1 LRQKQQKTYWR
12 TNFQIHAPSVRVID
26 EKDKQVGV
34 VDIKK
39 AQELAKKAELDL
51 VEIAPNAKPPVC
63 KIVDF
68 GKFKYQQEKKAR
80 KEKKGVKKS
89 ELKEVRF
96 TPFIGEHD
104 YQTRFERIKEF
115 LGEKNKVR
123 IVVRFKGR
131 QMGSKKFGYDVLDKV
146 TTDLSDSISIDMRPK
161 FVGRNLIM
169 VISPTMK
176 QSKAVTATKPVS

>member
-1 LRQKQQKTYWR
+1 MRQKQQNTYWR
-12 TNFQIHAPSVRVID
+12 SNYQIRAPEVRVID
-26 EKDKQVGV
+26 EKGKQIGV
-34 VDIKK
+34 IEKQK
-39 AQELAKKAELDL
+39 ALDLAKNAGLDL

-68 GKFKYQQEKKAR
+68 GKFKYQQEKKAK

-96 TPFIGEHD
+96 TPFIGDHD
-104 YQTRFERIKEF
+104 YKTRIERTKEF
-115 LGEKNKVR
+115 LSDKNKVR
-123 IVVRFKGR
+123 VVVRFKGR
-131 QMGSKKFGYDVLDKV
+131 QMGSKKFGYELLDKV
-146 TTDLSDSISIDMRPK
+146 IAELADTISVDMQPK

-176 QSKAVTATKPVS
+176 QSKAVTQTKPVS